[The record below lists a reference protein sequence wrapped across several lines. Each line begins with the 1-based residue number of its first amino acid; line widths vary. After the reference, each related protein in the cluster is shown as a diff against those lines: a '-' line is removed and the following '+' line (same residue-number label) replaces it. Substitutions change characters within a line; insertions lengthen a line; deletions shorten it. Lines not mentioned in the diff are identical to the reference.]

1 MAKKATSTVSDTP
14 EDTSS
19 GRDIVRVRKVGDS
32 LVVTLTQAVL
42 SAVEISEGDRL
53 MLEPSPPHRI
63 ILSKERKAST
73 STKRLDLE
81 IDILQKKHAALES
94 EMEYAMAQYKH
105 DMPVDHYVSDSSGME
120 VTMRQLQYKRDQV
133 DADLAEKRLELFDLQ
148 GN

>member
-1 MAKKATSTVSDTP
+1 MAKAPTKSRSDSS
-14 EDTSS
+14 EDTSA

-32 LVVTLTQAVL
+32 LVVTLTQPVL
-42 SAVEISEGDRL
+42 SAVDISEGDRL

-63 ILSKERKAST
+63 ILSKERKATT

-81 IDILQKKHAALES
+81 IEILLKKHAALES
-94 EMEYAMAQYKH
+94 EIDYAMAQYNH
-105 DMPVDHYVSDSSGME
+105 DMPVDHYVSDSAGME

-148 GN
+148 GS